1 MLKAHLVKPKL
12 LALSGSLRSASLNTA
27 LLRAAQELD
36 HAFEWQ
42 YANIADVP
50 LYNDDLD
57 PEQSSVL
64 RLKSQIKAAD
74 ALLIATP
81 EYNYSVPGVLKN
93 AIDWASRP
101 GYRSVFVGKPVA
113 IMGASA
119 SSVGTARAQGHLRQ
133 VLASVLAQ
141 VFAHPD
147 FLVAQASERFHDGK
161 LTHDQTRK
169 QLASYLAAFAHWAR
183 HAAENSTAEKA

>member
-1 MLKAHLVKPKL
+1 KLNFYCSTCPRSLDRHRGAAARALTMLKAHLVKPKL

-101 GYRSVFVGKPVA
+101 
-113 IMGASA
+113 
-119 SSVGTARAQGHLRQ
+119 
-133 VLASVLAQ
+133 
-141 VFAHPD
+141 
-147 FLVAQASERFHDGK
+147 
-161 LTHDQTRK
+161 
-169 QLASYLAAFAHWAR
+169 
-183 HAAENSTAEKA
+183 